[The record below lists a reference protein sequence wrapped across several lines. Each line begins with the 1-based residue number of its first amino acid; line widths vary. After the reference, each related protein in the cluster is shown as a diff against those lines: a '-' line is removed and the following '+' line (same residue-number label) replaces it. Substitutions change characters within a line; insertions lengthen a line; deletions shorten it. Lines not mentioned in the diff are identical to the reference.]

1 MATLTEKKLDYL
13 QGTKDAIKN
22 ALIEKGQ
29 AVSSTDTFRSYA
41 DKIREITGGG
51 DSDGEAKQWKF
62 ASGTVTSTGSAMTIN
77 HGLGAIPDIIYV
89 SPARNI
95 KDTAAYIS
103 GLQFSNAMIEAF
115 NGTGSNN
122 EKGLSY
128 GYANTLGVVSLTIAE
143 GVEGAHAQFSGMF
156 GHIRNANATSFTF
169 GGGSTLPIP
178 SGREVTWWAVS
189 GIT

>member
-1 MATLTEKKLDYL
+1 MANVLGTLFSDIANAIRNKT
-13 QGTKDAIKN
+13 GTTAKMIPNDFPIHIN
-22 ALIEKGQ
+22 SIVVG
-29 AVSSTDTFRSYA
+29 S
-41 DKIREITGGG
+41 GGTSG
-51 DSDGEAKQWKF
+51 GEWKF
-62 ASGTVTSTGSAMTIN
+62 ASGTLTSTGGAMTIN

-95 KDTAAYIS
+95 KDTAAYIG

-143 GVEGAHAQFSGMF
+143 GVEGEHAQFSGMY

-169 GGGSTLPIP
+169 GGGSILPIP